1 MNHSRY
7 EYEAEDELF
16 FYEFTSEGSK
26 GSIKK
31 LVEYSK
37 TSVENVYNLAFGDYD
52 ELKGGIDDKSITN
65 NGESQ
70 KVLATVASIIYDFT
84 NIYTKAAV
92 FIQGSTA
99 ARTRRYQMGIN
110 KYWDQI
116 SPIFEVIGLKND
128 SWESFRKG
136 ENYNAF
142 IGRRKASFLF

>member
-1 MNHSRY
+1 MLNLDKYLYKTNHSY
-7 EYEAEDELF
+7 LD
-16 FYEFTSEGSK
+16 YEFDSVGPK
-26 GSIKK
+26 GIIKK
-31 LVEYSK
+31 VARFIEIGTNLYSFG
-37 TSVENVYNLAFGDYD
+37 FGDLNKNTGEISD
-52 ELKGGIDDKSITN
+52 TIVSN
-65 NGESQ
+65 NEDGD